1 MAKAAT
7 PGTPGEI
14 TAAPSGEAPKMFK
27 IAEPADQI
35 KCFRVSKDAVIAAV
49 ALGTDDIHI
58 YRVRPSYYN
67 SCSSMTRRG
76 IS

>member
-1 MAKAAT
+1 
-7 PGTPGEI
+7 
-14 TAAPSGEAPKMFK
+14 MFK

-58 YRVRPSYYN
+58 YRVRPS
-67 SCSSMTRRG
+67 
-76 IS
+76 